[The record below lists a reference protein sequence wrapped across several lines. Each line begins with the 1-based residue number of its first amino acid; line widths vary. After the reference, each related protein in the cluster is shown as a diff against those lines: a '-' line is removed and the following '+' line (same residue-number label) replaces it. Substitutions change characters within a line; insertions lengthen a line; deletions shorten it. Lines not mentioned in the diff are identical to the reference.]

1 MTPVILHHGLLAPGK
16 IALGPRTF
24 GSFVGID
31 RVFAERG
38 YTTMLTQVHPTA
50 SVARR
55 ASQLKSIVLEHLKNL
70 DGTSM
75 RVVIF
80 AHSMGGLDARYMISK
95 LGMDDKVAAVV
106 TVSTPHRGS
115 PYADWCMRHLTRF
128 KTLQLFNAMGLDVGA
143 ASDLTTEAC
152 AKFNDQTPDV
162 AGVKYYSVS
171 AARPFWS
178 VTPLLY
184 QPYRVVY
191 EAEGENDGLVSVKSA
206 KWGEHLETWAADHWH
221 LLNRRFVIELEHATG
236 DIRPYYVR
244 VIERLE
250 GDGVLERGRRG

>member
-143 ASDLTTEAC
+143 AADLTTVAC
-152 AKFNDQTPDV
+152 AKFNEQTPDV
-162 AGVKYYSVS
+162 TGVKYYSVS

-191 EAEGENDGLVSVKSA
+191 EAEGENDGLVSVRSA

-250 GDGVLERGRRG
+250 GE

>member
-16 IALGPRTF
+16 IVVGPRTV

-50 SVARR
+50 SIERR

-70 DGTSM
+70 DGRDT

-80 AHSMGGLDARYMISK
+80 AHSMGGLDARYMISQ

-115 PYADWCMRHLTRF
+115 PYADWCLRHLSRF
-128 KTLQLFNAMGLDVGA
+128 KALQLFNAMGLDVGA
-143 ASDLTTEAC
+143 AADLTGESC
-152 AKFNDQTPDV
+152 ARFNEKVKDV
-162 AGVKYYSVS
+162 QGVKYYSVS

-184 QPYRVVY
+184 QPYRVVF

-221 LLNRRFVIELEHATG
+221 LLNRRFVIEMEHATG
-236 DIRPYYVR
+236 DIRPYYGR

-250 GDGVLERGRRG
+250 GNGVLLRE

>member
-1 MTPVILHHGLLAPGK
+1 MMTPVILHHGLLAPGK
-16 IALGPRTF
+16 IALGPRTI

-55 ASQLKSIVLEHLKNL
+55 ASQLKSIILEHLKNL
-70 DGTSM
+70 DGRDA
-75 RVVIF
+75 RVVIV
-80 AHSMGGLDARYMISK
+80 AHSMGGLDARYMISQ

-115 PYADWCMRHLTRF
+115 PYADWCFRHLTRF

-143 ASDLTTEAC
+143 AADLTGEAC
-152 AKFNDQTPDV
+152 GRFNEKVPD
-162 AGVKYYSVS
+162 APGVKYYSVS

-191 EAEGENDGLVSVKSA
+191 EAEGENDGLVSVRSA
-206 KWGEHLETWAADHWH
+206 QWGEHLETWAADHWH
-221 LLNRRFVIELEHATG
+221 LLNRRFVIEGEKGTG
-236 DIRPYYVR
+236 DIRPYYQR

-250 GDGVLERGRRG
+250 GEGVLGKE